1 MAAMTEREMQAISR
15 AIGDARRF
23 EILRHIAG
31 SECMACSDLRSHF
44 PISAATLSH
53 HMKELETAGLIETE
67 KEGKFVKATF
77 RRKVWKR
84 YLGEL
89 KGLLSAVDSC

>member
-1 MAAMTEREMQAISR
+1 MSEREVQAITR

-31 SECMACSDLRSHF
+31 SECMACSDLRSRF
-44 PISAATLSH
+44 PITAATLSY
-53 HMKELETAGLIETE
+53 HMKELEAAGLIETE

-89 KGLLSAVDSC
+89 KGLLSTVEGC

>member
-1 MAAMTEREMQAISR
+1 
-15 AIGDARRF
+15 
-23 EILRHIAG
+23 
-31 SECMACSDLRSHF
+31 
-44 PISAATLSH
+44 
-53 HMKELETAGLIETE
+53 MKELETAGLIETE

-89 KGLLSAVDSC
+89 KGLLETVAGC